1 MAIVLGANQ
10 YGKAEVR
17 LVRVRRDGPRHD
29 LRDLTV
35 SIALGGDLDEV
46 HRSGDNAHVLPTDS
60 QKNTVYA
67 FAREHGVDQPEEFGL
82 LLARHFVRSAPAI
95 TRARVELTEHG
106 WQRLGPHS
114 FQRDGAESRTATV
127 TVEGDG
133 STVESGISGLVLLNS
148 TDSEFRGYLK
158 DRYTTLPE
166 TDDRILATAVEAR
179 WRHRDAG
186 LADRGRDWAQSY
198 AGVRAALVG
207 AFVETYSRSLQ
218 QTLYAM
224 GRRVLAERPE
234 VAQLRLALPNR
245 HHLLV
250 DLAPFGLDNPG
261 EVFVAT
267 DRPYGLIEG
276 TLTRTPEE
284 GTRTP
289 GDGTRSTGDGTGA
302 PQGGTG
308 SAADGTA
315 APRGGPPGA
324 AARDGGPD

>member
-17 LVRVRRDGPRHD
+17 LVRVRRDGPRHE

-35 SIALGGDLDEV
+35 SIALAGDLVEV

-67 FAREHGVDQPEEFGL
+67 FAREHGVDQVEEFGL
-82 LLARHFVRSAPAI
+82 LLARHFVGSVPAI
-95 TRARVELTEHG
+95 TRATVRLVEHG

-114 FQRDGAESRTATV
+114 FQADGGQCRTATV
-127 TVEGDG
+127 TVDG
-133 STVESGISGLVLLNS
+133 AGTTVESGLTGLTLLNT
-148 TDSEFRGYLK
+148 TDSEFRGYLR
-158 DRYTTLPE
+158 DTYTTLPE

-179 WRHRDAG
+179 WRHGDTAAGPRD
-186 LADRGRDWAQSY
+186 GRDWAASY

-207 AFVETYSRSLQ
+207 AFVDTYSRSLQ

-224 GRRVLAERPE
+224 GHRVLAERPE
-234 VAQLRLALPNR
+234 IAEIRLALPNR

-250 DLAPFGLDNPG
+250 DLGPFGLENPG

-267 DRPYGLIEG
+267 DRPYGLIEA
-276 TLTRTPEE
+276 TVTRAEP
-284 GTRTP
+284 
-289 GDGTRSTGDGTGA
+289 
-302 PQGGTG
+302 
-308 SAADGTA
+308 
-315 APRGGPPGA
+315 
-324 AARDGGPD
+324 

>member
-17 LVRVRRDGPRHD
+17 LVRVGRDGPRHE

-35 SIALGGDLDEV
+35 GIALAGDLAEV
-46 HRSGDNAHVLPTDS
+46 HRSGDNANVLPTDS

-67 FAREHGVDQPEEFGL
+67 FAREHGVDQIEEFGL
-82 LLARHFVRSAPAI
+82 LLARHFVRSVPPVRTATVRLA
-95 TRARVELTEHG
+95 EHG

-127 TVEGDG
+127 TVHADGGD
-133 STVESGISGLVLLNS
+133 TVESGISGLVLLNS

-166 TDDRILATAVEAR
+166 TDDRILATAVEAC
-179 WRHRDAG
+179 WRHRDADPTG
-186 LADRGRDWAQSY
+186 PTDLTDLTGPGRDWAESY

-224 GRRVLAERPE
+224 GHRVLAERPE
-234 VAQLRLALPNR
+234 IAQVRLALPNR

-250 DLAPFGLDNPG
+250 DLTPFGLDNPG

-276 TLTRTPEE
+276 TLTRTREDD
-284 GTRTP
+284 GTDAT
-289 GDGTRSTGDGTGA
+289 GDGTRAPEDGAAGDGGV
-302 PQGGTG
+302 G
-308 SAADGTA
+308 
-315 APRGGPPGA
+315 
-324 AARDGGPD
+324 

>member
-17 LVRVRRDGPRHD
+17 LVRVGRDGPRHE

-35 SIALGGDLDEV
+35 GIALAGDLDEV

-67 FAREHGVDQPEEFGL
+67 FAREHGVDQIEEFGL
-82 LLARHFVRSAPAI
+82 LLARHFVRSVPPVRTATVRLA
-95 TRARVELTEHG
+95 EHG

-127 TVEGDG
+127 TVHADGGD
-133 STVESGISGLVLLNS
+133 TVESGISGLVLLNS
-148 TDSEFRGYLK
+148 TDSEFRGYLR

-166 TDDRILATAVEAR
+166 TDDRILATAVEAD
-179 WRHRDAG
+179 WRHRDADPTG
-186 LADRGRDWAQSY
+186 PTDPTSPTGPTSSGRGWAESY

-224 GRRVLAERPE
+224 GHRVLAERPE
-234 VAQLRLALPNR
+234 IAQVRLALPNR

-276 TLTRTPEE
+276 TLTRTP
-284 GTRTP
+284 TD
-289 GDGTRSTGDGTGA
+289 DGTDVTGD
-302 PQGGTG
+302 
-308 SAADGTA
+308 AAARD
-315 APRGGPPGA
+315 
-324 AARDGGPD
+324 AARDGGAG